1 MNIIPSAKNSQ
12 KPATIAL
19 SILAFG
25 IISFVTLMTPSLI
38 YPEVRASA
46 AESADENV
54 DTDTTEQPDD
64 IVSEADSNVNN
75 PDATSN
81 TSEPA
86 NTSQDDTTSDST
98 AQANDSNSPQSS
110 ATQDQDGTNESEQQI
125 AQTDAGASDSSP
137 TADMADGSTKNPDAD
152 PAGNMP
158 GNGENQSSDKEGI
171 LQPDGPL
178 GIDHSLAGGG
188 LAPLQPTDS
197 SLSDGENAGRVE

>member
-1 MNIIPSAKNSQ
+1 MNITPSAKNSQ

-25 IISFVTLMTPSLI
+25 IIAFVTLMTPTLI
-38 YPEVRASA
+38 YPEARASA
-46 AESADENV
+46 AEPADENI
-54 DTDTTEQPDD
+54 DTDATEQSDD
-64 IVSEADSNVNN
+64 AVGEADSSANN
-75 PDATSN
+75 PDIASN

-86 NTSQDDTTSDST
+86 NTPQGDTTSDST
-98 AQANDSNSPQSS
+98 AQSDTSNNST
-110 ATQDQDGTNESEQQI
+110 TQDQTSTNDGEQQI
-125 AQTDAGASDSSP
+125 AQTDAAAPSPSP
-137 TADMADGSTKNPDAD
+137 TADVADSSTKNPDAD

-188 LAPLQPTDS
+188 IAPLQPTDS
-197 SLSDGENAGRVE
+197 SLSDGGENTGRVE